1 LLKQK
6 ALVAGTMLGAAALVG
21 GLSVQWGRWQPEF
34 KLPAPSVYTLPT
46 AAERLERQLAV
57 ETGQLQ
63 ATADAAARPYS
74 GRVSIVVTDLK
85 SGASASVAARNQM
98 VSASLYKLYVGWAI
112 YQKIDEGKLTLASKT
127 PRGLTVGQCMYVMI
141 TISDNDCG
149 YTLGNMVGWANLDT
163 KLAALG
169 LTQTKINNYGKGVE
183 LVGDK
188 LTSAADVAL
197 FIQQLYKGKLL
208 SPQST
213 ESYINLLKAD
223 ELNTWLPSGLP
234 AGTPIAHKTGA
245 LYDLVHDAGIV
256 YGLNGDYL
264 IVVMSRGWDNAG
276 TQPPAVFA
284 DISRQLWNFFA
295 I

>member
-34 KLPAPSVYTLPT
+34 KLPAPSVFTLPT
-46 AAERLERQLAV
+46 AAERLEQQV
-57 ETGQLQ
+57 TIETAQLQ
-63 ATADAAARPYS
+63 AAVDTAARPYN
-74 GRVSIVVTDLK
+74 GHVSIVVTDLQ
-85 SGASASVAARNQM
+85 SDATASTAAQDQM

-112 YQKIDEGKLTLASKT
+112 YQKIDQGALNLNSKT

-141 TISDNDCG
+141 TVSDNDCG

-169 LTQTKINNYGKGVE
+169 LTQTKINNYGKGVD

-197 FIQQLYKGKLL
+197 FTQMLYKGKLL

-213 ESYINLLKAD
+213 EAYMNLLKAD
-223 ELNTWLPSGLP
+223 ELNAW
-234 AGTPIAHKTGA
+234 
-245 LYDLVHDAGIV
+245 
-256 YGLNGDYL
+256 
-264 IVVMSRGWDNAG
+264 
-276 TQPPAVFA
+276 
-284 DISRQLWNFFA
+284 
-295 I
+295 